1 MLPDPT
7 QEASKLWNVLPA
19 MPRSPL
25 CIRALPPSGCN
36 DYLPVAN
43 VTFNI
48 NDFTSVDDQK
58 AAFIDTALDL
68 SQRGYNVY
76 TTLNPV
82 SPEFPGDLANGLA
95 VKDVDIAFRHR
106 LLIDLDRVNA
116 TCPATDDEIEASK
129 VVADQIA
136 SYLSDRYGTD
146 VYRVMSGNGHH
157 LYLPLDN
164 LPNDNVHK
172 IYCQQLLADFAQHFD
187 TPEIRVDR
195 SVFNAA
201 RITKVPG
208 TIARK
213 GVEEPGRPFRMA
225 RVL

>member
-1 MLPDPT
+1 MQYDPAI
-7 QEASKLWNVLPA
+7 EAAKLWEVLPA
-19 MPRSPL
+19 MPDSPL
-25 CIRALPPSGCN
+25 CIRALPPSGHHA
-36 DYLPVAN
+36 YLPAAN
-43 VTFNI
+43 ATFNI
-48 NDFTSVDDQK
+48 NDFSSVDDQK
-58 AAFIDTALDL
+58 SAFIRAALDFND
-68 SQRGYNVY
+68 RGYNVY
-76 TTLNPV
+76 TMLNPV
-82 SPEFPGDLANGLA
+82 SPRFEGSRENGRA
-95 VKDVDIAFRHR
+95 VKDIDIALRHR

-116 TCPATDDEIEASK
+116 TRPATDDEVEASK
-129 VVADQIA
+129 VVAEQIA
-136 SYLSDRYGTD
+136 SYLSDRHGTD

-164 LPNDNVHK
+164 LPNDDAHK
-172 IYCQQLLADFAQHFD
+172 VYCQQLLAGFAQRFD

-213 GVEEPGRPFRMA
+213 GIEEPGRPFRMA